1 VALVIDEVHIL
12 HNQEYWAALS
22 MLADHVPVSSGS
34 PCRAP
39 ASWRDAQLRSVTN
52 RRQPAWYLV
61 E

>member
-12 HNQEYWAALS
+12 HNQEYWARFRCWLIMCRSA
-22 MLADHVPVSSGS
+22 PGS
-34 PCRAP
+34 PRCAP
-39 ASWRDAQLRSVTN
+39 ASWKDDQLRSVTN

>member
-1 VALVIDEVHIL
+1 VALVIDDAHIL

-22 MLADHVPVSSGS
+22 MPADHVPVSS
-34 PCRAP
+34 RLAP
-39 ASWRDAQLRSVTN
+39 PRLCLWRDDQLRSVTN